1 MGLFAPEVFSDSYS
15 PLNVWYKKTRL
26 CSICYIINTFCCML
40 YLYPYS
46 PLSKSLI
53 YIYSAKLLQ
62 VIVSVPDVMFH
73 FIIFIFVCV
82 DYLCNSLMVLI
93 QFCLVLC
100 VSSSGETQAGNL
112 FGFTCTCV
120 QTIYECNLFV
130 CLCIS

>member
-1 MGLFAPEVFSDSYS
+1 
-15 PLNVWYKKTRL
+15 
-26 CSICYIINTFCCML
+26 ML

-73 FIIFIFVCV
+73 FIIFIFVCE

-112 FGFTCTCV
+112 FGFTCTVLVCKQYMNATFLFV
-120 QTIYECNLFV
+120 YVYHNNLF
-130 CLCIS
+130 